1 MVQSLLMNFPVF
13 GKIIIYN
20 EVTMFTKTFASL
32 LNHNVYIT
40 DCMEVL
46 SKITGNE
53 VYKMLIFDTIAN
65 LAKGEAISNSF
76 KNHWAFPNIA
86 YEMILTGERTGQLG
100 QMMDKVAKY
109 YQEQHK
115 NAVNQ
120 IKAFIEPVM
129 IITLA
134 ARVGVVLLSVILP
147 MFDMYQNI
155 GV

>member
-1 MVQSLLMNFPVF
+1 MHLPVF

-20 EVTMFTKTFASL
+20 EITMFTKTFASL

-46 SKITGNE
+46 SKITNNE
-53 VYKMLIFDTIAN
+53 VYKMLIFDTITN

-86 YEMILTGERTGQLG
+86 YEMILTGEKTGQLG
-100 QMMDKVAKY
+100 NMMDKVAKY

-115 NAVNQ
+115 NAINQ
-120 IKAFIEPVM
+120 IKAFIEPIM
-129 IITLA
+129 IVILA
-134 ARVGVVLLSVILP
+134 IIVGVVLLSVVLP
-147 MFDMYQNI
+147 MFDMYEGI
-155 GV
+155 A